1 MVGGYSILFE
11 DDASIIKRQSLKSCI
26 DLYQHEL
33 KTNFLLIFQAC
44 GFLLFFLL
52 FFFFAASRKDESN
65 QCICDIGI
73 SISRV

>member
-44 GFLLFFLL
+44 GFLLLFFIFLL
-52 FFFFAASRKDESN
+52 LVEKMSQIIAFA
-65 QCICDIGI
+65 I
-73 SISRV
+73 